1 MENKLIIDHTNKWI
15 KSVVVD
21 LNLCPFAAKALLK
34 KSIRYHVEE
43 KSDLKKS
50 LEILT
55 HELHLLDNDDEIET
69 TFIIFPN
76 DFKSFDDYLN
86 LTNKAE
92 QLVKLMSYEGIYQ
105 IASFHPLYCFEGSK
119 EDDAANYTNRS
130 PYPMLHLLREE
141 SIEKA
146 LRTYKDP
153 EAIPE
158 KNITVTRQKGLK
170 YMQALRAA
178 CFG

>member
-1 MENKLIIDHTNKWI
+1 LENKLIIDHTNNWI

-34 KSIRYHVEE
+34 KSIRYHVAEQA
-43 KSDLKKS
+43 DIKKS
-50 LEILT
+50 LDLLI
-55 HELHLLDNDDEIET
+55 HELHVLDNDDELET
-69 TFIIFPN
+69 AFLIFPN
-76 DFKSFDDYLN
+76 DFKHFDAYLT
-86 LTNKAE
+86 LVEKAE
-92 QLVKLMSYEGIYQ
+92 QLVELQGYEGIYQ
-105 IASFHPLYCFEGSK
+105 IASFHPFYCFEDSN
-119 EDDAANYTNRS
+119 EEDAANYTNRS

-153 EAIPE
+153 EGIPE
-158 KNITVTRQKGLK
+158 RNMVLTRQKGLK